1 MKKILLVVI
10 TALLLLP
17 TTVKAQ
23 EKVKVYIFEA
33 GGCPYCEMEI
43 EYLKGLDSYNETF
56 EIVRKELYIDHKD
69 WEPGKDYELGY
80 NVANAFLDA
89 GFENA
94 TYHSTPFVVIS
105 DTYASSGYNTSL
117 ENIINQAYLE
127 GDKDA
132 VECIK
137 NGNKDCIRQ
146 KEGTTKKETKEVKKS
161 NNVVIIAAIVIV
173 AAGMLFLVRSSLK
186 EINK

>member
-1 MKKILLVVI
+1 MKKILLVII

-17 TTVKAQ
+17 ATVNAK

-33 GGCPYCEMEI
+33 GGCPYCEMEV

-80 NVANAFLDA
+80 KVANAFLDA
-89 GFENA
+89 GFTDA
-94 TYHSTPFVVIS
+94 TYQATPFVVVS
-105 DTYASSGYNTSL
+105 DIYAASGYNQGL
-117 ENIINQAYLE
+117 ESVINQAYLE

-132 VECIK
+132 VECLK
-137 NGNKDCIRQ
+137 NGNEDCIRQ
-146 KEGTTKKETKEVKKS
+146 KEGTTKKEKKEVKKS

-173 AAGMLFLVRSSLK
+173 AAGMLFLVRSSIK
-186 EINK
+186 EISK